1 MSNVAIAIQGLL
13 ALTDIVVSA
22 TMAARE
28 FARLV
33 ETARQRGTDITDE
46 ELAQLEARRKA
57 AVARWR
63 GLAP

>member
-28 FARLV
+28 SARLV
-33 ETARQRGTDITDE
+33 ETARERGTDITDE